1 MIHLRIL
8 FQRVA
13 HSTEEG
19 KNPQCQNDRNQTICL
34 DDKSTQN
41 SRTNCCYQIS
51 FGSFCENS
59 EMGKTAKRL
68 TKEQKELTTE
78 SIRTLTAKYEELVG
92 KASAKAA
99 SHIDHHRFLDDLL
112 WGLRLVAM
120 ALPTVLVLLLSVFMG
135 WLQL

>member
-1 MIHLRIL
+1 MNSKYEKRLSVDELMAR
-8 FQRVA
+8 QN
-13 HSTEEG
+13 TE
-19 KNPQCQNDRNQTICL
+19 QTPP
-34 DDKSTQN
+34 
-41 SRTNCCYQIS
+41 RTVTIS
-51 FGSFCENS
+51 EKEWTALMQTLTRMEAMLTDMEQEHS

-68 TKEQKELTTE
+68 TKEQKEQTTE